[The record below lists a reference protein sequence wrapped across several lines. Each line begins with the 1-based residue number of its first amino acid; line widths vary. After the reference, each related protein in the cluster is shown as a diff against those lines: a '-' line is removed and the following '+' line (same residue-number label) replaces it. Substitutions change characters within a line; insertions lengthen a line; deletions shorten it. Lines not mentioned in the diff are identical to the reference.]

1 MRTRYMAGAF
11 LACGDKVLLIR
22 RGMHKA
28 LAPGLWSCVGGHVE
42 PGEMNDPDAACY
54 REIEEETGIGRELI
68 EGLALRY
75 MTVRMVGSEE
85 IRTGYYY
92 VGRVAREVELPACG
106 EGELKWV
113 PLVEVRN
120 LGLTMTYSVGE
131 ITRKWL
137 EDGED
142 WDGRV
147 RLLAIGPENV
157 GEWKGM

>member
-11 LACGDKVLLIR
+11 LACGDKVLLIK

-42 PGEMNDPDAACY
+42 PEEMNDPDAACY
-54 REIEEETGIGRELI
+54 REIEEETGIGRGLV
-68 EGLALRY
+68 EGLRLRY
-75 MTVRMVGSEE
+75 MTVRQVDDGE
-85 IRTGYYY
+85 IRVGYYY
-92 VGRVAREVELPACG
+92 VGRVVREVALPPCS

-131 ITRKWL
+131 IVRRWL
-137 EDGED
+137 ADGED

-147 RLLAIGPENV
+147 QLLAIGPENV
-157 GEWKGM
+157 GVWKGM